1 MFCLCVP
8 LRDLTGFN
16 FCTVQVRATRLR
28 DLYAKVGCSYIP
40 RLQGLDTRGGGP
52 HFPLVYME
60 KPRPRETAQPL
71 SPTPGQRQTSP
82 ELHCTK
88 MLLLCSSRNSTNSL
102 RFKNFLSNKYILYF
116 PQTHFSLPSHRKHSI
131 ISSNI
136 STRKLHRRS
145 KDSYSFP
152 TCNYLQL
159 FILML
164 NFSCLE
170 RKPGLHFSG
179 PGWHFASFS
188 YNIEE
193 SNYTLSKN
201 KTRRLSLAQRNL

>member
-1 MFCLCVP
+1 MFHIDDQAQVKKGFRFSLQTKKIQNTLSHHGPSVSPVWVLVTSYLATVAGEGEKEPMMFCLYVP

-71 SPTPGQRQTSP
+71 SPTPGQHQTSP

-88 MLLLCSSRNSTNSL
+88 ILLLCSSRNSTNSL

-116 PQTHFSLPSHRKHSI
+116 P
-131 ISSNI
+131 
-136 STRKLHRRS
+136 
-145 KDSYSFP
+145 
-152 TCNYLQL
+152 
-159 FILML
+159 
-164 NFSCLE
+164 
-170 RKPGLHFSG
+170 
-179 PGWHFASFS
+179 
-188 YNIEE
+188 
-193 SNYTLSKN
+193 
-201 KTRRLSLAQRNL
+201 